1 MGVEEEFL
9 LADPEC
15 GSTVRAA
22 GAVVGHLP
30 AAGLPDG
37 ATVQRELRASQI
49 EAVTGVCTTAGSLRK
64 QLRNGRRAL
73 AEAARAA
80 EVLVVP
86 VGTPPVSGAT
96 ASETEPEAGDTRYER
111 IDRLYAGVTRDYEA
125 CGLHVHV
132 GVPDKDLAVAVVG
145 HVNRWLP
152 TLLALSVN
160 SPFHAGRDTG
170 YGSWRIVQQSRF
182 PGSGL
187 APHAVGYRAWQA
199 GVDCLVD
206 CGVLADAGQ
215 TFWFARPSPR
225 LPTVEFRVA
234 DTAADV
240 DDAVLQALLS
250 RALVRSALAE
260 LDQGREAVPVPPT
273 LAEAAVWSAARYG
286 LCGPAIDLRRE
297 RKVPATELLRALFV
311 SLRDALED
319 TGDLDEV
326 RTLLRRP
333 ETSGVYRQWHL
344 ATTVGVAGVPRL
356 MALRG

>member
-9 LADPEC
+9 LVDP
-15 GSTVRAA
+15 GHGTTTRAA
-22 GAVVGHLP
+22 GAVLGHV
-30 AAGLPDG
+30 AENGLPG
-37 ATVQRELRASQI
+37 GGTVRRELRASQI
-49 EAVTGVCTTAGSLRK
+49 EAVTGVCTTAESLEQ
-64 QLRNGRRAL
+64 QLRNGRRVL

-80 EVLVVP
+80 DVLVVP
-86 VGTPPVSGAT
+86 VGTPPVSETT
-96 ASETEPEAGDTRYER
+96 AFEDEPEAGDARYAR

-160 SPFHAGRDTG
+160 SPLHAGRDTG

-187 APHAVGYRAWQA
+187 APPALDYGAWQA
-199 GVDCLVD
+199 AIARLVD

-225 LPTVEFRVA
+225 WPTVEFRVA

-240 DDAVLQALLS
+240 GDAVLQTLLS
-250 RALVRSALAE
+250 RALVRTALAE
-260 LDQGREAVPVPPT
+260 LARGREAAPVPPA

-286 LCGPAIDLRRE
+286 LGGPAIDLLRE
-297 RKVPATELLRALFV
+297 KKVPATTLLGELFAL
-311 SLRDALED
+311 LRDALED
-319 TGDLDEV
+319 AGDLDEV
-326 RTLLRRP
+326 QTLLRRP
-333 ETSGVYRQWHL
+333 YASGVHRQWHFA
-344 ATTVGVAGVPRL
+344 ATEGVAEVPRL
-356 MALRG
+356 MALQG